1 MGKIWW
7 ILFVAAVAFWLMLD
21 KNADDFNY
29 GNKQYYLLFQ
39 YYWKMLCL
47 HVIYIMLDTLNF
59 YACNNVLQTQPLSHT
74 GNSVYSKSRGK
85 CSYKLNQTFQIPYL
99 V

>member
-47 HVIYIMLDTLNF
+47 HVRFIMLDTLNF
-59 YACNNVLQTQPLSHT
+59 YALPVIMCCKHNLYLILGTVFIPNQGANVLI
-74 GNSVYSKSRGK
+74 N
-85 CSYKLNQTFQIPYL
+85 
-99 V
+99 